1 MKITPKY
8 SDSIVALPGA
18 ALNCISEAGR
28 CELAVLIY
36 VMANH
41 NVTISACTGDLGI
54 NRERLI
60 AALDFWKD
68 AGVLTYSGLRSA
80 AKSSDGDEHEETDA
94 SPVEKKS
101 VRAAA
106 GSAAGSSANV
116 DGAEKVEYGTP
127 REEEFVQMTMTE
139 TADGDFADG
148 DATGEKPATMGKR
161 TVRSMRSA
169 AQLPAYTAADI
180 TRLVKDNSA
189 VSRMLYSC
197 QQSLGKV
204 FNVAETEILVG
215 LLDYLRLTPEY
226 VMILCSYL
234 GGIGKNSV
242 RYVEKTAIGYFD
254 RGITDEK
261 TLTAYIEREE
271 AVNRAE
277 GQLRKMFGIGD
288 RALTKKE
295 KALFARWCGEW
306 RIPMD
311 MVNLAYEIAVNN
323 TGKASVA
330 YTGGV
335 LERWYN
341 SGCRTAAEVEALASN
356 KFAASNKFPAA
367 DNPAAGKKTGGVPTK
382 GSFNT
387 DEFFEAAIERSYRDK
402 TTE

>member
-18 ALNCISEAGR
+18 ALEHIGEAGR

-54 NRERLI
+54 NKERLVS
-60 AALDFWKD
+60 ALDYWKD
-68 AGVLTYSGLRSA
+68 AGVLTYSGLRGSSKRSDSA
-80 AKSSDGDEHEETDA
+80 NNDESNLIDSGKTNAKNM
-94 SPVEKKS
+94 
-101 VRAAA
+101 A
-106 GSAAGSSANV
+106 GTTPGSSAKSG
-116 DGAEKVEYGTP
+116 DRVESEEEP
-127 REEEFVQMTMTE
+127 QEEEFVQMTMM
-139 TADGDFADG
+139 DGDSTANSAAG
-148 DATGEKPATMGKR
+148 QKPSTMGKR

-169 AQLPAYTAADI
+169 AQLPAYTASDI
-180 TRLVKDNSA
+180 TRLVKDNSD

-204 FNVAETEILVG
+204 FNVAETEMLVG

-234 GGIGKNSV
+234 GRIGKNSV

-254 RGITDEK
+254 KGITDEK
-261 TLTAYIEREE
+261 ALTAYVECED
-271 AVNRAE
+271 AVRSAE
-277 GQLRKMFGIGD
+277 GQLRQMFGIGE

-295 KALFARWCGEW
+295 KTLFTRWCGEW
-306 RIPMD
+306 RIPLD
-311 MVNLAYEIAVNN
+311 MVSKAYEIAVNN

-341 SGCRTAAEVEALASN
+341 SGCRTAADVEALAAD
-356 KFAASNKFPAA
+356 KPAA
-367 DNPAAGKKTGGVPTK
+367 VKKPGGAPAK

>member
-18 ALNCISEAGR
+18 ALECISEAGR

-54 NRERLI
+54 SRERLI
-60 AALDFWKD
+60 AALDYWKD
-68 AGVLTYSGLRSA
+68 AGVLTYSGIRSA
-80 AKSSDGDEHEETDA
+80 AKRSGDSSSTQAEADTAENKTANAASGAQPKSFDKVGVIAGSDGDSA
-94 SPVEKKS
+94 SVQ
-101 VRAAA
+101 
-106 GSAAGSSANV
+106 
-116 DGAEKVEYGTP
+116 
-127 REEEFVQMTMTE
+127 EEFVQMTMT
-139 TADGDFADG
+139 DGDGA
-148 DATGEKPATMGKR
+148 KPSTMGKR

-180 TRLVKDNSA
+180 TRLVKEDSA

-204 FNVAETEILVG
+204 FNVAETEMLVG

-254 RGITDEK
+254 RGIADEK
-261 TLTAYIEREE
+261 ALTAYIECEE
-271 AVNRAE
+271 AVSRSE
-277 GQLRKMFGIGD
+277 GQLRQMFGIGD

-295 KALFARWCGEW
+295 KTLFTRWCGEL
-306 RIPMD
+306 RIPLD
-311 MVNLAYEIAVNN
+311 MVSLAYEIAVNN

-330 YTGGV
+330 YTGGI
-335 LERWYN
+335 LDRWYN
-341 SGCRTAAEVEALASN
+341 SGCRTAADVKALSADKPASV
-356 KFAASNKFPAA
+356 
-367 DNPAAGKKTGGVPTK
+367 KKTDGAPDK

-402 TTE
+402 TPE

>member
-18 ALNCISEAGR
+18 ALEHIGEAGR

-36 VMANH
+36 VMANRS
-41 NVTISACTGDLGI
+41 VTISACIGDLGI
-54 NRERLI
+54 NKERLI
-60 AALDFWKD
+60 AALDYWKD
-68 AGVLTYSGLRSA
+68 AGVLSYTGLRSTP
-80 AKSSDGDEHEETDA
+80 KHFD
-94 SPVEKKS
+94 
-101 VRAAA
+101 
-106 GSAAGSSANV
+106 SAADEEQNSSLPKKANDENPLPTKSEEPAQV
-116 DGAEKVEYGTP
+116 DCVENKEESE
-127 REEEFVQMTMTE
+127 EEEFVQMTMMDDSS
-139 TADGDFADG
+139 TAIFAAG
-148 DATGEKPATMGKR
+148 SEKPSTMGKR

-169 AQLPAYTAADI
+169 AQLPAYTASDI
-180 TRLVKDNSA
+180 TRLVKDNA
-189 VSRMLYSC
+189 DVGRMLYSC

-204 FNVAETEILVG
+204 FNVTETEMLVG

-234 GGIGKNSV
+234 GRIGKNSV

-254 RGITDEK
+254 RGIDNEK
-261 TLTAYIEREE
+261 ALASYIECEE
-271 AVNRAE
+271 AVSRQE
-277 GQLRKMFGIGD
+277 GGLRQMFGIGE

-295 KALFARWCGEW
+295 KTLFTRWCGEW
-306 RIPMD
+306 RIPLD
-311 MVNLAYEIAVNN
+311 MVSKAYEIAVNN

-341 SGCRTAAEVEALASN
+341 AGCRTAADVEALAAD
-356 KFAASNKFPAA
+356 KPAE
-367 DNPAAGKKTGGVPTK
+367 GKKSSSAPIK

-387 DEFFEAAIERSYRDK
+387 DEFFEAAIERSYGNK